1 MGMLLFVIMVYAR
14 LLYVIVADVLL
25 FDKSFNSELVQ
36 KSEGFVNRV
45 LNVSLFF
52 NNKNPD

>member
-1 MGMLLFVIMVYAR
+1 MLLFVIMVYAR

-25 FDKSFNSELVQ
+25 FDKSFNGELVQ
-36 KSEGFVNRV
+36 KSKGFVNRV

-52 NNKNPD
+52 NNKDPD

>member
-1 MGMLLFVIMVYAR
+1 MLLFVIMVYAR

-52 NNKNPD
+52 NNKDPD